1 MLKQAG
7 QSGLTVPLT
16 TAAIAPGTVQV
27 SQVFAQQAKAAGVN
41 VDLKEVTA
49 TDLFGPNFLKWQFS
63 QDNWAPTPFF
73 TQVGEGQVPGAPFN
87 ESHFD
92 NPQFN
97 KLYSEALATVDA
109 AKQRQIAYEM
119 QVIYWNEGGYII
131 PYFTPFIDAHS
142 PKLHG
147 VVPSK
152 QVPLSN
158 FGFKNFWFD

>member
-1 MLKQAG
+1 
-7 QSGLTVPLT
+7 
-16 TAAIAPGTVQV
+16 
-27 SQVFAQQAKAAGVN
+27 
-41 VDLKEVTA
+41 
-49 TDLFGPNFLKWQFS
+49 
-63 QDNWAPTPFF
+63 
-73 TQVGEGQVPGAPFN
+73 
-87 ESHFD
+87 
-92 NPQFN
+92 
-97 KLYSEALATVDA
+97 
-109 AKQRQIAYEM
+109 M